1 MHQNINLKFFS
12 ETLHEEVEK
21 SIMMY
26 LHANIE
32 TKMDAYFKKVLAHP
46 DARIMIT
53 ANLERNKDGKFDGR
67 FTFVLDGKTLRYER
81 MGSDSFR
88 NVHDLVNHAF
98 DHLKEQLAHE
108 KDVASV
114 QKRYSLIN

>member
-12 ETLHEEVEK
+12 ESIDGEVEE

-32 TKMDAYFKKVLAHP
+32 KKMDAYFKKVLVHP

-81 MGSDSFR
+81 IGADSFK
-88 NVHDLVNHAF
+88 NIHDLVNHAF

-108 KDVASV
+108 KDVASS
-114 QKRYSLIN
+114 QKKHAI